1 MFPYKLASRWYST
14 RLHQDVLVARF
25 GYYGQPLLLFPTAG
39 GDAEEGERFLMM
51 RALRPLIEAG
61 RIKVYSCDSV
71 AGRTWLDPHVSGLQR
86 AAMQNAYHHFV
97 THEVVPAIRHDCHS
111 PDIPIITAG
120 ASLGAYN
127 ALAAITRSPD
137 IFSSAICMSGTFDI
151 QRWAKGQHSL
161 DLYFSSPLHFLPN
174 LPEGPQLHQL
184 RERFILLATGDGK
197 WEEPQESERVAQI
210 LASKQIPHR
219 LDIWNKWD
227 HDWITWRD
235 MLPKYLDKMVP

>member
-14 RLHQDVLVARF
+14 RLRQEVLVARF

-39 GDAEEGERFLMM
+39 GDAEESERFLMM
-51 RALRPLIEAG
+51 RALRPLIEGG

-71 AGRTWLDPHVSGLQR
+71 AGRTWLDPNASGLER

-97 THEVVPAIRHDCHS
+97 VNEVVPAIRQDCRS
-111 PDIPIITAG
+111 PEIPIMTAG

-127 ALAAITRSPD
+127 ALAAITRAPE
-137 IFSSAICMSGTFDI
+137 IFSHAICMSGTFDI
-151 QRWAKGQHSL
+151 QRWSKGQHSL

-174 LPEGPQLHQL
+174 LPEGEQLNKL
-184 RERFILLATGDGK
+184 RERFILLATGDGR
-197 WEEPQESERVAQI
+197 WEEPEQSHRVAHV
-210 LASKQIPHR
+210 LAAKQIPHR
-219 LDIWNKWD
+219 VDIWHDWD